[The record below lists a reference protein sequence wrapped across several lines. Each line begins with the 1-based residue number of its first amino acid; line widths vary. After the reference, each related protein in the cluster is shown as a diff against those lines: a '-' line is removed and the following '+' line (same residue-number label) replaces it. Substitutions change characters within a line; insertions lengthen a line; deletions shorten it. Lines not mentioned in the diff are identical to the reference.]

1 MQKVLMIEDDEIEQ
15 KAFQKF
21 MAIYFPEVLLLQ
33 GARDG
38 IEGLSIIEREEPDLL
53 ILDIQMPDMDGLT
66 LLRMIHEKG
75 YKGKIIIQTAYGYFD
90 YVQEALNCGADA
102 YILKPVGTEKLR
114 EVILRY
120 LKEGQEERQA
130 AAVRLKE
137 KNQAKK
143 MREYIMEDVIGK
155 LLMFEAKQHVPLDW
169 IRQMGIDRLT
179 GFFIAVQLQNEDN
192 LRDEKQEQIRKS
204 LKSALRELEEE
215 TVVLRADAGIS
226 YSVFVVSPSVRSLIW
241 YQYAAEKTAE
251 KIKDYFF
258 MNYGVL
264 IRIGVGKAYSEIEKL
279 YISYQES
286 WQAVAMSS
294 RQNPFIFY
302 QESFTDAE
310 LTGISSEFAGE
321 IQNLNSASGYSQR
334 DAEKI
339 KRQQEE
345 QPASTYNV
353 RLHEA
358 LLYIQEHF
366 REDLSLQRIA
376 DQVGISPYYLSHLF
390 HKQLKSDFTGYIF
403 QLRMQYMMQLLQK
416 KEYTV
421 RELAE
426 KLGYHDVGY
435 FSRVV
440 KKYTGKTVGEIKR
453 NVKKNK

>member
-21 MAIYFPEVLLLQ
+21 MAIYFPEVLLLE

-66 LLRMIHEKG
+66 LLRMIREKG
-75 YKGKIIIQTAYGYFD
+75 CKGKIIIQTAYNYFD
-90 YVQEALNCGADA
+90 YAQEALNCGADA

-114 EVILRY
+114 EVIVCC

-130 AAVRLKE
+130 AAARLKE

-143 MREYIMEDVIGK
+143 MREYILEDVIGK
-155 LLMFEAKQHVPLDW
+155 LLTFEAKQHVPLEW

-179 GFFIAVQLQNEDN
+179 GFFIAVQIQNEDH
-192 LRDEKQEQIRKS
+192 LREKSPEQIKKS
-204 LKSALRELEEE
+204 LKSALKELNEE
-215 TVVLRADAGIS
+215 TVVLRADAGIR

-251 KIKDYFF
+251 KIRDYFF

-264 IRIGVGKAYSEIEKL
+264 IRIGVGQAYSEIEKL

-286 WQAVAMSS
+286 WQAAAVSN
-294 RQNPFIFY
+294 RRKPFVFY
-302 QESFTDAE
+302 QGNLTDAE
-310 LTGISSEFAGE
+310 VAGNDSEFAGE
-321 IQNLNSASGYSQR
+321 IQNLNSASGLALR
-334 DAEKI
+334 EEEK
-339 KRQQEE
+339 
-345 QPASTYNV
+345 QPAPIYNV
-353 RLHEA
+353 RLQEA
-358 LLYIQEHF
+358 LLYIKEHF

-390 HKQLKSDFTGYIF
+390 HKELKSDFTGYIF

-453 NVKKNK
+453 SHKKNK